1 MQNINIA
8 LFRLICG
15 EVCVLQEQHFLTISN
30 YVFTFIFGL
39 EMFVKVSVNV
49 YLRTFYLSCLHH
61 CLLISVIISDLW
73 LFLNP
78 YSDFLIQME
87 WMGSI
92 LGCCLDE
99 RNYCRTK
106 PWVILQ
112 KKKHAANCS
121 NHVTNI
127 CKLKLL
133 PLTKKR
139 FVF

>member
-61 CLLISVIISDLW
+61 CLLISVIISDL
-73 LFLNP
+73 
-78 YSDFLIQME
+78 
-87 WMGSI
+87 
-92 LGCCLDE
+92 
-99 RNYCRTK
+99 
-106 PWVILQ
+106 
-112 KKKHAANCS
+112 
-121 NHVTNI
+121 
-127 CKLKLL
+127 
-133 PLTKKR
+133 
-139 FVF
+139 